1 MPGRAALVLALAACG
16 AIRPPLTGP
25 EAGGPSWR
33 ELTTPHF
40 VLRTDL
46 GKESARRIIG
56 DFERIEQVFIDLSP
70 GMPVPDRTRVLVFAR
85 QYDYDAVA
93 PRESFGFFARDPRQ
107 PGSPLI
113 VLFGPYEERTRR
125 VLQHELTH
133 RFIAEQIKK
142 PPVWLNEGLASYFE
156 TITFSEGKLEA
167 GRADWQFASGANQ
180 PIVEPVPI
188 EDLLQADAAEFYGPR
203 DFEYAQTAWAFV
215 HMLRAARPGYS
226 ERFAR
231 YVKSL
236 RSGADAAAAWQ
247 GAFGDVSV
255 RDLQVSFNNY
265 ITGQFVTVISIPFDP
280 PPAPVPEVRVLGDDE
295 VEELLEWLRIASKA
309 SGH

>member
-1 MPGRAALVLALAACG
+1 M
-16 AIRPPLTGP
+16 RPALTGP

-40 VLRTDL
+40 ILRTDL
-46 GKESARRIIG
+46 GTSSARKIIE

-70 GMPVPDRTRVLVFAR
+70 GMPVPAPTHVLVFAR
-85 QYDYDAVA
+85 QYDYDAIA
-93 PRESFGFFARDPRQ
+93 PRESIGFFARDPRQ
-107 PGSPLI
+107 HGAPLI

-156 TITFSEGKLEA
+156 TVTFNKGKLEA
-167 GRADWQFASGANQ
+167 GRADWQLDVGIEE
-180 PIVEPVPI
+180 PRVVPVPI
-188 EDLLQADAAEFYGPR
+188 EDLLAADAAEFYGQR
-203 DFEYAQTAWAFV
+203 DFEYTQTAWAFV
-215 HMLRAARPGYS
+215 HMLRATRPGYS
-226 ERFAR
+226 ERFAK

-236 RSGADAAAAWQ
+236 RDGVDAKAAWKD
-247 GAFGDVSV
+247 AFADVSI

-265 ITGQFVTVISIPFDP
+265 IAGPFLTMISIPYDP
-280 PPAPVPEVRVLGDDE
+280 PPPPVPEVRVLSEEE
-295 VEELLEWLRIASKA
+295 VDELLEWLRMASKA
-309 SGH
+309 SEH